1 MHGRVSG
8 GRETCE
14 RRAATRE
21 VHPVVRVRR
30 DRRRLRV
37 DDRPTDRRIR
47 QTRRP
52 AEHREAPQAVSPR
65 RSDHVRG
72 PFVLDAAARLHRH
85 EDGRAGP
92 VQETPEV
99 GPGLIQRRPELP
111 QTGRRPQVGR
121 DDAVREGRPR
131 VPPSAV
137 LRAAYGQV
145 RRHGRSARRTDGR
158 DRVDRFDV
166 DAIEC
171 VCDDSVPAM
180 FMTWLASLCWLYT
193 VYWVRITRL
202 GTCCNG
208 ISSLLFI
215 ETMIS

>member
-8 GRETCE
+8 GCETGE
-14 RRAATRE
+14 RRSPTRE

-30 DRRRLRV
+30 DRRGLRV
-37 DDRPTDRRIR
+37 DDRPTDSRIR
-47 QTRRP
+47 QTRRS
-52 AEHREAPQAVSPR
+52 AEHCEALEGVSPR

-72 PFVLDAAARLHRH
+72 PFILDAAARLHRH

-131 VPPSAV
+131 VPAGAV

-145 RRHGRSARRTDGR
+145 RRHGRTARRTDGR

-166 DAIEC
+166 DAIES
-171 VCDDSVPAM
+171 VCDGSVPAVL
-180 FMTWLASLCWLYT
+180 MTWLASLCWFYT

-202 GTCCNG
+202 GICWNG
-208 ISSLLFI
+208 ISSLLSI